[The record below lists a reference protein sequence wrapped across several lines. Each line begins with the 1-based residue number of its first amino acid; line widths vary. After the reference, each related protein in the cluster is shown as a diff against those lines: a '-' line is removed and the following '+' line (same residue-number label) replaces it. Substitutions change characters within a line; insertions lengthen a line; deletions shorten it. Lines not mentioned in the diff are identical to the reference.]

1 MRICQMSLGRDKKKK
16 DLRDV
21 RCEQEAEERVEEG
34 LEEESGE
41 LKAEKS
47 NINNEDM
54 LESGQTNIQST
65 S

>member
-1 MRICQMSLGRDKKKK
+1 
-16 DLRDV
+16 V
-21 RCEQEAEERVEEG
+21 EERVEEG